1 MAPLAI
7 FAHLQPPSSSARSG
21 SDASRRSISGLCAP
35 EASASV
41 LRARH
46 FRARASRARGFKPR
60 GFTLV
65 EMLIVVAIIA
75 LFAALAAPSVVSQVR
90 DQRAVKSVQTIMNM
104 YREARARSLGRGGA
118 VMVGY
123 DATAVPSKFYT
134 LESIDARRIPFP
146 ECTGTNWGP
155 TPLTAQVATAPM
167 LNTYYST
174 TDGKADVQFGATFYD
189 TSAGAVTPSK
199 LQVCYSPKGRVFI
212 RTLTTGPWTPLTG
225 RVEFTAQTLTYAGAP
240 VGIVRKF
247 YIGGDGTTRML

>member
-1 MAPLAI
+1 
-7 FAHLQPPSSSARSG
+7 
-21 SDASRRSISGLCAP
+21 
-35 EASASV
+35 
-41 LRARH
+41 
-46 FRARASRARGFKPR
+46 
-60 GFTLV
+60 
-65 EMLIVVAIIA
+65 MLIVVAIIA

-104 YREARARSLGRGGA
+104 YREARSRSLGRGAA

-123 DATAVPSKFYT
+123 DASAVPSKFYT

-167 LNTYYST
+167 LNSYYST
-174 TDGKADVQFGATFYD
+174 TDGKADVQFGASFYD
-189 TSAGAVTPSK
+189 SGIGSVVTPTT

-212 RTLTTGPWTPLTG
+212 RQLNTGAWTPLTG
-225 RVEFTAQTLTYAGAP
+225 RVEFTAQTLTYAGAL

-247 YIGGDGTTRML
+247 YIGGDGATRML